1 MFFTVVTMAML
12 SYIINLELRASQIE
26 GQLRQI
32 VGEPTINW
40 ESTVGV
46 FASITGDIL
55 NIQVGRYW
63 YKFAVL
69 GLVVGIVPIFFSIWY
84 GFEGFYDK
92 VGNIIWFVIG
102 FYIAVALATTYVAYR
117 FWTRD
122 WEKLKLSL

>member
-1 MFFTVVTMAML
+1 MFFAIVAMAIF

-32 VGEPTINW
+32 VGEPTISW

-46 FASITGDIL
+46 FASITGDVL

-63 YKFAVL
+63 FKFAVL
-69 GLVVGIVPIFFSIWY
+69 GLVVSIISIVFSLGY
-84 GFEGFYDK
+84 GFQGFYEK
-92 VGNIIWFVIG
+92 VENIIWFIIG
-102 FYIAVALATTYVAYR
+102 FYIAVGLATAYVAYR